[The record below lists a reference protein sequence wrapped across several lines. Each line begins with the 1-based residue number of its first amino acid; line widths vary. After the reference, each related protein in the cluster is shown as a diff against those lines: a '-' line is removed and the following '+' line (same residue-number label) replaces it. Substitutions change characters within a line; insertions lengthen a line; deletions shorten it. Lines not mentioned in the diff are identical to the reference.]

1 MRIDPRTRRVE
12 HTIAL
17 DAFPNGMA
25 AGREAIWVV
34 DAYAS
39 SVIRISA
46 DTNAVLR
53 ALTMPYDPLRYEHG
67 CSASPGAVRASIA
80 AGLGEVRAV
89 CPSGVQ
95 TIVDVQS
102 SRARASDA
110 EINDAS
116 AVAYGLGSVWIA
128 SRADNT
134 VSQIDPLTGAT
145 QRTITVALRPV
156 ALEVAYGSVW
166 VASQDDDAVS
176 RIRFPGPALP
186 PTLETIHV
194 GKAPIAIAAGEGGI
208 WVANSGD
215 HTVSRIDPQ
224 TDRVTATIKI
234 GRTIPS
240 GVAAGNGAVWVTAQS
255 E

>member
-39 SVIRISA
+39 SVIRISP

-53 ALTMPYDPLRYEHG
+53 ALTMPYDPVRYEHG

-95 TIVDVQS
+95 TIVDVHS
-102 SRARASDA
+102 GKAKANDV
-110 EINDAS
+110 EIDDAS

-128 SRADNT
+128 SR
-134 VSQIDPLTGAT
+134 
-145 QRTITVALRPV
+145 
-156 ALEVAYGSVW
+156 
-166 VASQDDDAVS
+166 
-176 RIRFPGPALP
+176 
-186 PTLETIHV
+186 PTT
-194 GKAPIAIAAGEGGI
+194 
-208 WVANSGD
+208 
-215 HTVSRIDPQ
+215 R
-224 TDRVTATIKI
+224 
-234 GRTIPS
+234 
-240 GVAAGNGAVWVTAQS
+240 
-255 E
+255 